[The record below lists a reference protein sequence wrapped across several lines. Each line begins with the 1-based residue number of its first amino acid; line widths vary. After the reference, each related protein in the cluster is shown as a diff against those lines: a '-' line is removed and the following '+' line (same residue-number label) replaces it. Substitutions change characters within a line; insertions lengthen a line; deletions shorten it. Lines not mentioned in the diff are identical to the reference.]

1 MLTNHEKLSNQIILL
16 QRELL
21 EIENC
26 SEEAYQL
33 TEDLMEELMD
43 QLVDEC

>member
-21 EIENC
+21 ENVNNY

-33 TEDLMEELMD
+33 TEELMEELMEE
-43 QLVDEC
+43 LVG